1 VSAQADERE
10 TMARASNVAGQLLAS
25 ALAFFFLSF
34 VFAYFYLR
42 SLNNAHLWRP
52 KGIQP
57 PVGTG
62 AAVAVLVVLSAVA
75 VWLAAH
81 GKGNRA
87 AMLGVGLTLG
97 VAALVVQIVEWFT
110 IGFGPGN
117 GGYASVFV
125 GWTGFYFLVAALTLI
140 WVEIQLA
147 TALRAGPGADD
158 DPGLRPVAF
167 FWAFI
172 AGIGVLTWIILYT
185 L

>member
-1 VSAQADERE
+1 MSAMEERE
-10 TMARASNVAGQLLAS
+10 PMVGAANVAGKLLAS
-25 ALAFFFLSF
+25 AIAFLFLSF

-42 SLNNAHLWRP
+42 TLNNADLWRP
-52 KGIQP
+52 KGIDP

-62 AAVAVLVVLSAVA
+62 GAFAVLVVLSAVA
-75 VWLAAH
+75 VWLGAH
-81 GKGNRA
+81 GKGGRA
-87 AMLGVGLTLG
+87 AMLGLGLALG
-97 VAALVVQIVEWFT
+97 VAALVVQVVEWFT
-110 IGFGPGN
+110 IGFGPAD

-125 GWTGFYFLVAALTLI
+125 GWTGFYFLVAALTLV

-147 TALRAGPGADD
+147 TALRSGGDE

-167 FWAFI
+167 FWAFL